1 MQSEHLLEHVPKVL
15 RDNSEHLF
23 GVFDLESFPEEIFK
37 LIAGVFEFLV
47 EFAPRQIV
55 FVQQVH
61 HNVHDALNVI
71 SSGLVVAPARV

>member
-47 EFAPRQIV
+47 EFAPW
-55 FVQQVH
+55 
-61 HNVHDALNVI
+61 
-71 SSGLVVAPARV
+71 